1 MIMRLVICLVLVLA
15 LCGTAS
21 TAPAVESASG
31 CENVRGTVEAQITG
45 TSSSCPGGTI
55 VGDVFDESGNQIG
68 TTTACII
75 SADDKGNTLH
85 ADLTHTYTI
94 GNLNFSTV
102 DQGVLSLIA
111 PNLFRFEN
119 RLTIVDGASGF
130 LRAHGTVDVSTGE
143 INLAFNGQICV
154 E

>member
-1 MIMRLVICLVLVLA
+1 MRLVICLVLILA
-15 LCGTAS
+15 LWGS
-21 TAPAVESASG
+21 SSSAPAVESASG
-31 CENVRGTVEAQITG
+31 CENARGTVEAQITG

-85 ADLTHTYTI
+85 AELAHEYSI
-94 GNLNFSTV
+94 GNLNFSTA
-102 DQGVLSLIA
+102 DQGVLTLIA
-111 PNLFRFEN
+111 PNLFNFAN

-130 LRAHGTVDVSTGE
+130 LRAHGTVDVQTGE
-143 INLAFNGQICV
+143 ISLAFNGQICV